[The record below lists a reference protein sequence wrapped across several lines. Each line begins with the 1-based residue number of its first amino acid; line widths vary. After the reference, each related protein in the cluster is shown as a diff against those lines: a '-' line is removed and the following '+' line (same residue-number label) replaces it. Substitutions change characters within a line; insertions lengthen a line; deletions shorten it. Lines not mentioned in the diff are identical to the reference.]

1 MQIRGRRSAWLRA
14 WVLAAAMAGAMAG
27 CSSKDGSPVAK
38 MAKAAAAAAST
49 APTAPGT
56 GSCPLSPG
64 QQRRAVADFHRMMP
78 AIASPRCANCHG
90 GLDVFA
96 PSANE
101 LHGGKQIDMDC
112 AVDKQ
117 AEAMGLGDGETVCL
131 RDFSTCSDCHD
142 QVSRWVTPGK
152 QQFFAGHSPVQIC
165 NQFKVSE
172 TPDSFRTH
180 VTSDQL
186 VLAGFLGK
194 RGQDLAPKSPPI
206 THAEFQAA
214 ALDWLSLVSHG
225 GDFYRGKDCGCVA
238 AVPRLRITDHYVDS
252 SDAYGVERDLTYVAD
267 LMLDEDGDGYTG
279 SGTYSGFLVT
289 RKLNCHNGMPE
300 DRKVHQLQGA
310 FDATASYRETG
321 GGKGMVNYNF
331 DTLDWPVELG
341 LPFGMMGTSNDP
353 KEAADMIDMAHHMGA
368 TMGLMLETTGPKT
381 VIHTRKVDD
390 GRGSHMAGCVKSAS
404 HDEDVTIEIIP
415 AEVRP

>member
-1 MQIRGRRSAWLRA
+1 
-14 WVLAAAMAGAMAG
+14 
-27 CSSKDGSPVAK
+27 
-38 MAKAAAAAAST
+38 
-49 APTAPGT
+49 
-56 GSCPLSPG
+56 
-64 QQRRAVADFHRMMP
+64 MMP

-96 PSANE
+96 PSAND
-101 LHGGKQIDMDC
+101 LHGGEQIAMKC
-112 AVDKQ
+112 EVDKQ
-117 AEAMGLGDGETVCL
+117 AQAFGLGDGKPDCQD
-131 RDFSTCSDCHD
+131 DFSTCGDCHTD
-142 QVSRWVTPGK
+142 VENWRIPPEDR
-152 QQFFAGHSPVQIC
+152 FFAGRSPVQIC
-165 NQFKVSE
+165 NQFRARIDADV
-172 TPDSFRTH
+172 FRQH
-180 VTSDQL
+180 VIGDPL
-186 VLAGFLGK
+186 VLAGFLGE
-194 RGQDLAPKSPPI
+194 RGQGLAPKPPPI
-206 THAEFQAA
+206 GHAEFQAA
-214 ALDWLSLVSHG
+214 ALDWVSLVSRGHF
-225 GDFYRGKDCGCVA
+225 FYTGKDCGCVA
-238 AVPRLRITDHYVDS
+238 QVPRLRITDHYVDS

-267 LMLDEDGDGYTG
+267 LMLDEDGDDYSG

-300 DRKVHQLQGA
+300 DRKVHPLQGA

-341 LPFGMMGTSNDP
+341 LPFGMMGASNDP

-381 VIHTRKVDD
+381 VIHTHKVDD